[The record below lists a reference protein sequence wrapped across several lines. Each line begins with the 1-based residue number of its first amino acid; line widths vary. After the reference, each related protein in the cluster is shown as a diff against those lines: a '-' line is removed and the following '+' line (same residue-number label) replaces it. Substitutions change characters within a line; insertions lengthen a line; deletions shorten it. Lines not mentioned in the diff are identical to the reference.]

1 MTVEGMGSLN
11 RKLGNMDRAT
21 RGKALE
27 TAVLSG
33 LNLIVNEAKERV
45 HILTG
50 NLQRSIHAEAH
61 ADGTTAEGRAGT
73 NVDYAQTEEFRPGDH
88 AYLRPAYDE
97 QKEAAKREVR
107 EALRL
112 LIRQS
117 ARE

>member
-1 MTVEGMGSLN
+1 MTVQGMDSLH
-11 RKLGNMDRAT
+11 RKFGNMEQAMS
-21 RGKALE
+21 GKMLE

-33 LNLIVNEAKERV
+33 LNLIVNDAKERV

-61 ADGTTAEGRAGT
+61 ADGTTVEGRAGT

-117 ARE
+117 VR